1 MTVSWKR
8 FLQNQKQRPTLELST
23 GTNQEPEPIK
33 ITTSE
38 AQTVSEAI
46 NKNQPSAVIAKQR
59 EQQLMQENK
68 PLKWRERTTWT
79 SAYVRNL
86 PETQINLAVADMA
99 RDVIDEAQYRT
110 STFLVWKG
118 QLSATEELEKAW
130 KQAVSEF
137 EQNVPSTNNLFQSVF
152 DGRNTAENSI
162 DKITTGLQPYEMKR
176 LNEAWDTVYWSNWKT
191 TISQPTIHTLDF
203 EWQLNDAYNS
213 VTYEFAQNWNVI
225 TVEQLQETY
234 PFFQTLPKDV
244 LWNFIEDCLYDV
256 QQWVKRPLQEYA
268 DHYEWLAMIDN
279 YTNRQ
284 DSLINVM
291 SDPTALQY
299 AISPY
304 IAWLVQMEWRTKEDW
319 EKYVES
325 ANTIKWIVTYLNNNW
340 YNITSASDYAI
351 AKTFE
356 NSIPELKEAL
366 RVYDEFNIT
375 ENEFNQLYKH
385 FIENV
390 DARWKALSDPDSL
403 QFKQIARE
411 YAYANLKNFQQEY
424 INSLNKEI
432 ANPNSQYNK
441 YFEKWRN
448 SWLAI
453 VDQVASLFEWN
464 WYQIDWVFYDNNWN
478 EIERDEVSTWII
490 DGIIDMIIETG
501 KTFSDTNYDIK
512 IFEELQEWEE
522 KNEYQTKILADAVNS
537 IVYWAFAYTPQWRAA
552 QAITRIP
559 VLWDKIIVPA
569 IEWVMWGI
577 SEQALNVANA
587 LNFSK
592 WWTDDT
598 KEKYS
603 EAMANLGTILA
614 WKTMWRLVKTGKVR
628 LEDFG
633 DRTALFKNINA
644 WSKYITKHITE
655 LDTISLSEAIKRN
668 NLAWNELPET
678 PWQPTARW
686 NVSTLQ
692 LLKSDI
698 ELARKYFN
706 DTYKLA
712 LEQTNGWTFVDN
724 LYQFIKDSTQKKV
737 EIISPEEW
745 RTIWGR
751 EIEAEVSSVWEEPTI
766 SEKTRNNVK
775 EWVKV
780 VEDLT
785 EDLRQWAESLASKFA
800 ERRKT
805 RAEEKQK
812 KETEI
817 KDKEFQKEED
827 LSDEEMKF
835 LRENEYSKIIADI
848 VDRETRIEPN
858 KKGGVESVTTKK
870 QRLND
875 SDISSDVLSEWVKWL
890 QQYVDSLLDA
900 QEKIWSLYDELS
912 ETQNIYFA
920 WFFSDWLFKR
930 ILDQYK
936 IRYDANKWEFV
947 PTKWRLIWDKERDA
961 WRYLKNFI
969 EETKKIINGWYV
981 SEYDIRKL
989 RERSADPKDFTN
1001 TWFIAA
1007 IKKTLRS
1014 AINEYLDK
1022 TQQARVTRLIDQWY
1036 SDIKDNLWAI
1046 KDLYDKNRE
1055 TKDNAAKKILQRD
1068 NDTIKAIDKNII
1080 PGFKDLVDASRLAP
1094 KIVKKVIAKKKEIA
1108 PTKWTKFVWEIVR
1121 YVTAMTIASIWSSMG
1136 WWILWI
1142 MMGALWLKVWEIT
1155 WEWLKKKITKTK
1167 PSLKKYKE
1175 YVDRLDTTEEKKA
1188 QLKKNAEDIEK
1199 IRIEQAD
1206 KFDTIY
1212 AKAMKMLLD
1221 EAKAANPTEPTEITT
1236 VDDMVE
1242 IVESDPDYKPAKE
1255 LAELIKETTISLQE
1269 ISVDI
1274 ADKNLKWELVTE
1286 DALREQSQQD
1296 FIEFVNS
1303 LSESSEWKTTKSKRK
1318 FEEWDDDSL
1327 YWLFDT
1333 ETQMPKS
1340 EVIEKLSS
1348 EELIDLINE
1357 FERRILTEQI
1367 AEATDI
1373 STINREKAAAKI
1385 ERQRLKEYKEKTG
1398 EEQIQFMSEQERLR
1412 ESLWEQNEWVD
1423 GSEQYTEIER
1433 TSTPEEIERWEIY
1446 LQGWNPRQII
1456 HSTLEWRQ
1464 NAKEFYE
1471 ENGWTP
1477 KAKNLKE
1484 WISKT
1489 SSWEKI
1495 FEYKDGQTKLSA
1507 ITAKINRVK
1516 KQWTMNS
1523 KSNKQYRE
1531 KALAEK
1537 ERLEKLLKWEWVEI
1551 VDEEQLIFEPKP
1563 KEVEAEEI
1571 KEAEKIEEEKQ
1582 NLDMN
1587 ETPQIDEKPQ
1597 VVSSE
1602 KVVEW
1607 EKETKTDKLSR
1618 EERKQLNQINK
1629 EIEDSLFY
1637 KWGTDARWGMT
1648 DREKIEFTNTLEP
1661 HEEFYHASDT
1671 NIKEWT
1677 FDLSKT
1683 KDDPNG
1689 LWLAVSTS
1697 KDNPYGGKKHQYTI
1711 NWKNMLIAKE
1721 WTTTSE
1727 SNIRDISEI
1736 LQIEPNAAWQYVP
1749 LAELTS
1755 IIRWE
1760 VEAKFGEANN
1770 ADILKAFRDVT
1781 KYDWID
1787 TSHGYTLLWNVDKIN
1802 ANAKKNKWWDKPEE
1816 PTTPKKPEPT
1826 KPTWWTPLVDVS
1838 KDGTVNKEPGLW
1850 DYTTDQIQKR
1860 IDELKKKR
1868 QDNWKKLYAQD
1879 LSELRV
1885 LQDLLKRQK
1894 ERENR
1899 EEWSDELSERQR
1911 EILNS
1916 NNYGDQYRAWWAG
1929 VSED

>member
-38 AQTVSEAI
+38 AQTVSEAT

-79 SAYVRNL
+79 SAYVKNL
-86 PETQINLAVADMA
+86 PETQINLAVSDMA

-110 STFLVWKG
+110 STLLAWKG

-162 DKITTGLQPYEMKR
+162 DKITTGLQPYEMKW

-319 EKYVES
+319 GKYVES

-424 INSLNKEI
+424 VNSLNKEI

-490 DGIIDMIIETG
+490 DWIIDMIIETG

-512 IFEELQEWEE
+512 IFEELPEWEE

-686 NVSTLQ
+686 NISTLQ

-835 LRENEYSKIIADI
+835 LRENEYSKIITDI
-848 VDRETRIEPN
+848 VDRETRVEPN
-858 KKGGVESVTTKK
+858 KKGDVESVTTKK

-936 IRYDANKWEFV
+936 IRYDANTWEFV

-969 EETKKIINGWYV
+969 EETKKIINRWYV

-1046 KDLYDKNRE
+1046 KDLFDKNRE

-1068 NDTIKAIDKNII
+1068 NDTIEAIDQNII

-1136 WWILWI
+1136 WWLLWI

-1199 IRIEQAD
+1199 IKTEQAD

-1221 EAKAANPTEPTEITT
+1221 EAKTANPTESTEITT

-1255 LAELIKETTISLQE
+1255 LAELIKETTTSLQE

-1398 EEQIQFMSEQERLR
+1398 EEQIQFMAEQERLR

-1471 ENGWTP
+1471 ENGRTP

-1571 KEAEKIEEEKQ
+1571 KEAERIQEEIDTIESNETPQKEDAELNEDPFMIEFNTEKKTAEE
-1582 NLDMN
+1582 LDQN
-1587 ETPQIDEKPQ
+1587 ETPQIEEKTE

-1607 EKETKTDKLSR
+1607 EKETQNEQERSKPKTR
-1618 EERKQLNQINK
+1618 EELKQK
-1629 EIEDSLFY
+1629 WMTESEI
-1637 KWGTDARWGMT
+1637 
-1648 DREKIEFTNTLEP
+1648 EKIENL
-1661 HEEFYHASDT
+1661 
-1671 NIKEWT
+1671 NITSILVNDYLKEWKET
-1677 FDLSKT
+1677 WPVDKAYVEETMTALNKLDNYEWESTRWGYENEIFWPNPKVWDIGENKQLRFSSDRDAYMDRPVIYKIKSK
-1683 KDDPNG
+1683 N
-1689 LWLAVSTS
+1689 S
-1697 KDNPYGGKKHQYTI
+1697 KDAI
-1711 NWKNMLIAKE
+1711 IESAKE
-1721 WTTTSE
+1721 
-1727 SNIRDISEI
+1727 RDVIS
-1736 LQIEPNAAWQYVP
+1736 LPWQKFRLDKITKKWDQVIYEV
-1749 LAELTS
+1749 S
-1755 IIRWE
+1755 E
-1760 VEAKFGEANN
+1760 VE
-1770 ADILKAFRDVT
+1770 
-1781 KYDWID
+1781 
-1787 TSHGYTLLWNVDKIN
+1787 NVKETPN
-1802 ANAKKNKWWDKPEE
+1802 EKKWEE
-1816 PTTPKKPEPT
+1816 
-1826 KPTWWTPLVDVS
+1826 PLVDVA
-1838 KDGTVNKEPGLW
+1838 KDGTVNKEPWLW

-1868 QDNWKKLYAQD
+1868 QDNWKKLYAQE

-1885 LQDLLKRQK
+1885 LQDLLKRQI

-1899 EEWSDELSERQR
+1899 EQGTEATEADLDRR
-1911 EILNS
+1911 ENLAP
-1916 NNYGDQYRAWWAG
+1916 GMWWIQQSWKWT
-1929 VSED
+1929 SED